1 MPELHAANISKK
13 SVWNMTSSQTS
24 NDLILL
30 MTICI
35 TRCATGTPSRSTI
48 LIITRRATLCTRWS
62 IWRELILNTCKCT
75 VIWTIRLCFISWG
88 VSVGLFW
95 ERTRSSRS
103 EMPSRTC
110 EGQRVQSICIMIGR
124 KKMGLL
130 SFLVSQSILL
140 LQMLP
145 SRRNLQQHNSQLR
158 ILNSIHLQLKS
169 KWKRIMKTFSGE

>member
-1 MPELHAANISKK
+1 MPELHAACISKK
-13 SVWNMTSSQTS
+13 SVWNTTSSQTS

-48 LIITRRATLCTRWS
+48 LIITRRATLCTRLS
-62 IWRELILNTCKCT
+62 IWKELILNTCKCT
-75 VIWTIRLCFISWG
+75 VIWTIRLCFISW
-88 VSVGLFW
+88 VSVGFW
-95 ERTRSSRS
+95 ERMRSNRS

-130 SFLVSQSILL
+130 SFLVSQSILV
-140 LQMLP
+140 QMP
-145 SRRNLQQHNSQLR
+145 SRRDLQHNSQLR
-158 ILNSIHLQLKS
+158 IFNSIHLQLNS
-169 KWKRIMKTFSGE
+169 KWKRIMKTFNGE